1 MLKTFITP
9 KTKTALVLSALIL
22 LVSFVVYYLNPD
34 QKLFQVK
41 NTVQPKLIQP
51 KQFSIQQENETR
63 TEEEKTKTETAAELL
78 LLAYTY
84 KKTNPDDVNNLKNIV
99 DKISKEVY
107 SKPLPKY
114 SREDINVSQTFDL
127 NEYKD
132 AVIKSLQPLKNID
145 EYELDSVALFIKN
158 KDADAKQRLIEYE
171 GYYIQT
177 INNLLKIPVSEE
189 FAPAHIALV
198 NAYLEFVNAMK
209 LIIDSEN
216 DIMLA
221 YPGLDLF
228 FRSEADIKSAH
239 IAIDLYFKSKNN
251 TWLNN

>member
-9 KTKTALVLSALIL
+9 KTKTALVLSVLIL

-34 QKLFQVK
+34 QELFQAK
-41 NTVQPKLIQP
+41 NTSQPKLTQP
-51 KQFSIQQENETR
+51 KQFLAQQENDLETK
-63 TEEEKTKTETAAELL
+63 EIKTKTETTAELL

-84 KKTNPDDVNNLKNIV
+84 KKANPEDIKNLKNIV

-107 SKPLPKY
+107 SKPLPRY
-114 SREDINVSQTFDL
+114 SKEDINISQTFNL
-127 NEYKD
+127 NEYKG
-132 AVIKSLQPLKNID
+132 AVIKALQPLKNIN

-158 KDADAKQRLIEYE
+158 KDANAKQRLIKYE

-177 INNLLKIPVSEE
+177 INNLLKIPVSED

-198 NAYLEFVNAMK
+198 NAYLEFVNSIK
-209 LIIDSEN
+209 LIIGSEN